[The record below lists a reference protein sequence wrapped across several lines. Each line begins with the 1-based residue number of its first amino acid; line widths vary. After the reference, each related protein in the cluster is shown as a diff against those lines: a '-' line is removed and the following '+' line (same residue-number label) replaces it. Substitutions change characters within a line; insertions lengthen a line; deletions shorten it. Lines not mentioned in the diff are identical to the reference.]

1 MNVSGT
7 LDGKTVIV
15 RADLVGGLTPEF
27 GRYLAGLATSGARVA
42 VLAGYGSPQG
52 DFNAALSLRR
62 FVKPLKEA
70 SGVPVRFVAECVG
83 GGAEAGLADTPFG
96 TIALLENVRFH
107 PDERRLSRAFAI
119 RLSAL
124 GDYFSAPGELPE
136 PAAAWIGELAA
147 MLPAPETNLTEPA

>member
-1 MNVSGT
+1 MR
-7 LDGKTVIV
+7 D
-15 RADLVGGLTPEF
+15 AAF
-27 GRYLAGLATSGARVA
+27 GD
-42 VLAGYGSPQG
+42 PKG
-52 DFNAALSLRR
+52 DVNPAFSLGR
-62 FVKPLKEA
+62 FVKPLEA
-70 SGVPVRFVAECVG
+70 ICGMPVRFVAECVG
-83 GGAEAGLADTPFG
+83 GGAEAGLAEAPFG
-96 TIALLENVRFH
+96 SIVLLENVRFH